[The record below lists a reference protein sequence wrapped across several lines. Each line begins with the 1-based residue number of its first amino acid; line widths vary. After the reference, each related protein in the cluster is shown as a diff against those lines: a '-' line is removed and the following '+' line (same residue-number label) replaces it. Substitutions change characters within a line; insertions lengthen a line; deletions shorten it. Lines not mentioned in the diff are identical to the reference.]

1 MSRVLQLLAARGGP
15 SWRLLAMLRILHLK
29 AGDDDALLAGLAH
42 KHVSPRV
49 RCGLHHQDA
58 DDCRCFCLGKRLTL
72 KGARGRLSAANEA
85 QVRDSLLALLHAVLA
100 AYPTTLADDEA
111 RLAAVEAEAAAA
123 AQESSKKPVD
133 GAISGVAATGGD
145 EAEVS
150 AAAQEQRKRE
160 RDRPEGEEREREGLR
175 ACLRHLVSQKR
186 IVRSNLDFVGAF
198 FAAATE
204 APATA
209 ATTAPPTAAP
219 DASTGKQTH
228 RP

>member
-209 ATTAPPTAAP
+209 TTAQPAAAP
-219 DASTGKQTH
+219 DAS
-228 RP
+228 